1 VSAWLQR
8 LRTGLQRTRQG
19 LTDRIGAALQ
29 GRQVVDEELYAELEE
44 ALVLADMGVPVAER
58 LIAGLRRR
66 VQRAH
71 ASPAEVPGLL
81 RAELAEALVPVA
93 GRLQLVSPGPTVVL
107 FVGVNG
113 VGKTTTVAKVAH
125 QLQAEG
131 KRVLL
136 AAGDTFR
143 AAAVEQLT
151 IWADRLGV
159 PIIHHGE
166 GADPGAVVFDA
177 IAAGRARGVDVV
189 LCDTAGRLHTKA
201 NLMEELRKVARVAGR
216 ALPGAPHATLLVLDA
231 TTGQNALQ
239 QARIFADAV
248 PLTGL
253 VVTKLDGTARG
264 GVVLAVAEAMHLPVV
279 YVGVGESADDLRPF
293 DPEAYAEALVPEPA
307 D

>member
-1 VSAWLQR
+1 MSTWLDR
-8 LRTGLQRTRQG
+8 LRSGLQKTRQG
-19 LTDRIGAALQ
+19 LSDRIGAALL
-29 GRQVVDEELYAELEE
+29 GRQSIDEGLYDELEE
-44 ALVLADMGVPVAER
+44 ALVGADMGVPVAER
-58 LIAGLRRR
+58 LIAGLRQR
-66 VQRAH
+66 VRDERAGPDRL
-71 ASPAEVPGLL
+71 PALL
-81 RAELAEALVPVA
+81 RAELAAALAPVA
-93 GRLQLVSPGPTVVL
+93 GRLELASPGPTVVL

-113 VGKTTTVAKVAH
+113 VGKTTTVAKVA
-125 QLQAEG
+125 QVLQGEG

-136 AAGDTFR
+136 AAADTFR

-151 IWADRLGV
+151 VWADRLDV
-159 PIIHHGE
+159 EVVHHGA

-177 IAAGRARGVDVV
+177 IAAGRARGADVV

-201 NLMEELRKVARVAGR
+201 NLMDELRKVARVAGR

-264 GVVLAVAEAMHLPVV
+264 GVVLAVAEAMRLPVL
-279 YVGVGESADDLRPF
+279 YVGVGEGADDLRPF
-293 DPEAYAEALVPEPA
+293 EPEAYAEAILPG
-307 D
+307 

>member
-1 VSAWLQR
+1 MSTWLDR
-8 LRTGLQRTRQG
+8 LRSGLQKTRQG
-19 LTDRIGAALQ
+19 LSDRIGAALL
-29 GRQVVDEELYAELEE
+29 GRQSIDEGLYDELEE
-44 ALVLADMGVPVAER
+44 ALVGADMGVPVAER
-58 LIAGLRRR
+58 LIAGLRQR
-66 VQRAH
+66 VRDERAGPDRL
-71 ASPAEVPGLL
+71 PALL
-81 RAELAEALVPVA
+81 RAELAAALAPVA
-93 GRLQLVSPGPTVVL
+93 GRLELASPGPTVVL

-113 VGKTTTVAKVAH
+113 VGKTTTVAKVA
-125 QLQAEG
+125 QVLQGEG

-136 AAGDTFR
+136 ASADTFR

-151 IWADRLGV
+151 VWADRLDV
-159 PIIHHGE
+159 EVVHHGA

-177 IAAGRARGVDVV
+177 IAAGRARGADVV

-201 NLMEELRKVARVAGR
+201 NLMDELRKVARVAGR

-264 GVVLAVAEAMHLPVV
+264 GVVLAVAEAMRLPV
-279 YVGVGESADDLRPF
+279 L
-293 DPEAYAEALVPEPA
+293 
-307 D
+307 

>member
-1 VSAWLQR
+1 MSAWLER
-8 LRTGLQRTRQG
+8 LRGGLQKTRQG
-19 LTDRIGAALQ
+19 IADRIGGALR
-29 GRQVVDEELYAELEE
+29 GRQAIDDQLYDELEE
-44 ALVLADMGVPVAER
+44 ALVGADMGVPVAER

-66 VQRAH
+66 VRETRAT
-71 ASPAEVPGLL
+71 PADLPGLL
-81 RAELAEALVPVA
+81 RAELTEALAPLA
-93 GRLQLVSPGPTVVL
+93 GRLELVSPGPTVVL

-125 QLQAEG
+125 LLQG
-131 KRVLL
+131 DGRRVLL
-136 AAGDTFR
+136 AAADTFR
-143 AAAVEQLT
+143 AAAVEQLS

-159 PIIHHGE
+159 PVIHHGA

-177 IAAGRARGVDVV
+177 IAAGRARGVDAV

-201 NLMEELRKVARVAGR
+201 NLMEELRKVARVAER
-216 ALPGAPHATLLVLDA
+216 AMPGAPHATLLVMDA

-239 QARIFADAV
+239 QARVFAEAV

-264 GVVLAVAEAMHLPVV
+264 GVVLAVAEALHLPVV
-279 YVGVGESADDLRPF
+279 YIGVGEGADDLRPF
-293 DPEAYAEALVPEPA
+293 DPAAYADALVPA